1 MAKTMD
7 KSKIDLLLGF
17 DLVAPKEITPSQRI
31 KDLGI
36 TITVKPLDEDQFKEV
51 RASAAG
57 ADGKADE
64 FKMATKT
71 IQLALVDP
79 SPEELMSATGS
90 LTQELAIKKIF
101 NVGERVSMS
110 EEIMKISGFGPVA
123 EEVEDLKN

>member
-36 TITVKPLDEDQFKEV
+36 TITVKPLDEELFKEV
-51 RASAAG
+51 RAAAVSS
-57 ADGKADE
+57 DGKTDE

-71 IQLALVDP
+71 IELALVDP
-79 SPEELMSATGS
+79 SPADLMSATGS

-110 EEIMKISGFGPVA
+110 EEIMKISGFGPVQ

>member
-36 TITVKPLDEDQFKEV
+36 TITVKPLSEDEFKEV
-51 RASAAG
+51 RAAAVN

-71 IQLALVDP
+71 IELALVDP
-79 SPEELMSATGS
+79 SPAALKEATGS
-90 LTQELAIKKIF
+90 MTQELAIKQIF

>member
-51 RASAAG
+51 RASAVS

-79 SPEELMSATGS
+79 SPEELMNATGS

-110 EEIMKISGFGPVA
+110 EEIMKISGFGPVQ

>member
-36 TITVKPLDEDQFKEV
+36 TITVKPLDEELFKEV
-51 RASAAG
+51 RAAAVS
-57 ADGKADE
+57 ADGKTDE

-71 IQLALVDP
+71 IELALVDP
-79 SPEELMSATGS
+79 SPADLMSATGS

-110 EEIMKISGFGPVA
+110 EEIMKISGFGPVQ